1 MNKTILIKYLKGEA
15 GSHEV
20 EAIAEWL
27 DRSPENKKYFA
38 RLKLLW
44 DISGEVAEEYPR
56 RRQKSR
62 ERKRF
67 WLRTGYFSAA
77 AAVAVLL
84 AVNIFLMTGDRRA
97 AGTGQEQ
104 AAAAMEDVTVYTHR
118 GVVSKVTL
126 PDSSTVWLNADT
138 RLSYPPV
145 FTGDSRRV
153 SLSGEAFFEVARD
166 TLHPMVVSTDKG
178 IDIEVLGTSFLV
190 RSYCDDT
197 ESEVTLFEGSVAY
210 HYMNSGEGRKEV
222 IRMSPNESVVFAD
235 GDPAP
240 RLSYR
245 DDIYKDIA
253 WMDGNLVFDDMPMP
267 EVFRILERWYGVE
280 FSVVNEAVWG
290 YSLTSTFYSE
300 PLFSVIELMEYCM
313 PFEFTLENGKVT
325 VR

>member
-1 MNKTILIKYLKGEA
+1 MNKTILIKYLKGQADQQEL
-15 GSHEV
+15 

-44 DISGEVAEEYPR
+44 DISGEVADEHPR
-56 RRQKSR
+56 RKQSP
-62 ERKRF
+62 ERKKF

-84 AVNIFLMTGDRRA
+84 AVNIFLMTGGRQ
-97 AGTGQEQ
+97 GTGTVQGQ
-104 AAAAMEDVTVYTHR
+104 TASAPEDVTVYTHK
-118 GVVSKVTL
+118 GVVSKVML
-126 PDSSTVWLNADT
+126 PDSSIVWLNADT
-138 RLSYPPV
+138 RLTYPPV
-145 FTGDSRRV
+145 FNGDIRRV

-166 TLHPMVVSTDKG
+166 TLHPMVVSTGRG

-190 RSYCDDT
+190 RSYSDDT
-197 ESEVTLFEGSVAY
+197 ESEVALFEGAVAY
-210 HYMNSGEGRKEV
+210 HYMNAGDGRREV

-235 GDPAP
+235 GDTAP
-240 RLSYR
+240 RLRYR
-245 DDIYKDIA
+245 DDIYREIA
-253 WMDGNLVFDDMPMP
+253 WMDGNLVFDSTPMP
-267 EVFRILERWYGVE
+267 EVFRTLERWYGVE

-300 PLFSVIELMEYCM
+300 PLSSVVELMEYCM
-313 PFEFTLENGKVT
+313 PFEFSLENGRVT